1 MEIILVWTL
10 VIAAIALVIMFA
22 LLIASERE
30 LKRKRA
36 EVESPR
42 SRSDETGSGARI
54 EVHREVTAGRKREP
68 YAEIAALREQLQ
80 SSQADVETL
89 WIELERFRAE
99 NGRLRQESARYRP
112 ESPEP
117 GAQIAESVSSA
128 PVEEPAGRAA
138 DQRPIEI
145 QQDRRPMYAAAAVV
159 VLLAAGAAS
168 YYTEAWRF
176 ATLGL
181 ARRDTPV
188 AEQPPNENIAP
199 DRASAASAEG
209 DKSTETATPRRN
221 VPAARSTA
229 RSGARYEV
237 VRSTRVFS
245 QPNDRSSPLA
255 RVEAGMEINVIGAR
269 DEWLE
274 VRSRHGRP
282 PGFIKRDTAVMKDLN

>member
-1 MEIILVWTL
+1 METMLVWTL
-10 VIAAIALVIMFA
+10 VIAAIAIIIMLA

-36 EVESPR
+36 EVESLR

-54 EVHREVTAGRKREP
+54 EAHREVTARRNRES
-68 YAEIAALREQLQ
+68 YAEIAALTEQLQ

-89 WIELERFRAE
+89 WIEVERLRAE
-99 NGRLRQESARYRP
+99 NSRLKQESVRYRSERP
-112 ESPEP
+112 EL
-117 GAQIAESVSSA
+117 GAQIAESASSV
-128 PVEEPAGRAA
+128 PVEEPFVRAA
-138 DQRPIEI
+138 DQRRTWVGE
-145 QQDRRPMYAAAAVV
+145 AVV
-159 VLLAAGAAS
+159 VLLAAGAAT

-181 ARRDTPV
+181 AGRDAPV
-188 AEQPPNENIAP
+188 AEQPSNANIAR
-199 DRASAASAEG
+199 DHAGAASAEG
-209 DKSTETATPRRN
+209 NKSTETATPRRN
-221 VPAARSTA
+221 AAAAPKSAVLR
-229 RSGARYEV
+229 GARYEV

-255 RVEAGMEINVIGAR
+255 RVEAGMEINVVGAR

-282 PGFIKRDTAVMKDLN
+282 PGFIKRDTAVRKDLN

>member
-10 VIAAIALVIMFA
+10 VIAAIAIIVMLV
-22 LLIASERE
+22 LLIASESE
-30 LKRKRA
+30 VKRKRA
-36 EVESPR
+36 DVESLR

-54 EVHREVTAGRKREP
+54 EARREVTAGRNRKP
-68 YAEIAALREQLQ
+68 YAEIAALTEQLQ

-89 WIELERFRAE
+89 WIELERLRAE
-99 NGRLRQESARYRP
+99 NDRLKQESARYRS
-112 ESPEP
+112 ESPEL
-117 GAQIAESVSSA
+117 GAQIAESAPSA
-128 PVEEPAGRAA
+128 PVEEPAVRAA

-159 VLLAAGAAS
+159 VLLMAGAAI
-168 YYTEAWRF
+168 YYTEAWHF

-181 ARRDTPV
+181 AGRDTPV
-188 AEQPPNENIAP
+188 AEQPSNTTIAR
-199 DRASAASAEG
+199 DHAGAASAEG
-209 DKSTETATPRRN
+209 NKSTETTTPRRN
-221 VPAARSTA
+221 AAATKSAVLR
-229 RSGARYEV
+229 GARYEV

-255 RVEAGMEINVIGAR
+255 RVEAGMEINVVGAR

-282 PGFIKRDTAVMKDLN
+282 PGFIKRDTAVRKDLN